1 VIHGTGTR
9 EIDRLGG
16 LARPMAGTAS
26 LFAIG
31 AAAICGLPPLNGFV
45 SELLIYVG
53 LLRVDGDGIRGAWSV
68 APLTVPLLAM
78 AGALAIACFVKAFG
92 TVFLGPFRS
101 EAAARAHEAP
111 PGMRLAMLLLALGC
125 IGIGALPVLVM
136 PALDRVVLDWVRLDA
151 PPPPLAELVPWAPLM
166 GINAVLVLGALGFAL
181 FVRGRS
187 RLGAAAPTVTWDCG
201 YARPGATMAYTAS
214 SFAQILVGV
223 YGWLLRPRSEGGVPG
238 ELFPPAV
245 SFHSHVPEQ
254 VMEGVLAPLWAGFR
268 RTLHPLRAVQ
278 QGRVQQYLVYV
289 LLTVCVLLASLYP
302 LGEILMRWL
311 GW

>member
-1 VIHGTGTR
+1 
-9 EIDRLGG
+9 
-16 LARPMAGTAS
+16 
-26 LFAIG
+26 
-31 AAAICGLPPLNGFV
+31 
-45 SELLIYVG
+45 
-53 LLRVDGDGIRGAWSV
+53 
-68 APLTVPLLAM
+68 M